1 MLVQG
6 TVMRGKQQYNAMLAV
21 VVSKA
26 VDDLVIWFVTLC
38 WGFSLSSVS
47 LSLSRLLLSLFT
59 VLH

>member
-1 MLVQG
+1 MLAQG

-21 VVSKA
+21 VVSRA
-26 VDDLVIWFVTLC
+26 VDDLVILFVTLC

-47 LSLSRLLLSLFT
+47 LSLSRLFLSLFT